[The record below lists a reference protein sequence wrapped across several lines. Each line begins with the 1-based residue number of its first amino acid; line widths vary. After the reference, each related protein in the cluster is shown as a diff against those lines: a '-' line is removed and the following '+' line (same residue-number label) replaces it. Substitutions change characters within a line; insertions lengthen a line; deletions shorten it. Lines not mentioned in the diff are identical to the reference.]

1 MTIVRVIRER
11 IALLGLVLVGVTL
24 VTFTITVLVPTDP
37 ARLIAGDYASAETV
51 EMIRSDLGLDEPLLT
66 QYWRY
71 LAATVQGDF
80 GISVRTGRPVV
91 EELLKYFPATVE
103 LTLFAMLLS
112 GILGVLLG
120 VVSAV
125 FRDRWIDHAI
135 RLLSLTGIST
145 PSFWLALVLIY
156 FFYGALDWFPAGGRI
171 DPSLADFP
179 RITGFYTI
187 DSLLALRGGAFLS
200 ALHHLALPALCL
212 SIVNM
217 GAFARLIRAS
227 MLEELDRDYIRTAKA
242 AGLGRR
248 SIFFRHAL
256 RNALIPFVTVFGLSI
271 GHLLTGAVV
280 TEAIFTWPG
289 MGSYILEAINSL
301 DFPAIMGFTVFTA
314 IIYVVVNL
322 IVDVLYLVL
331 DPQQAADTR

>member
-1 MTIVRVIRER
+1 MRIAQLIRGR
-11 IALLGLVLVGVTL
+11 IALLGLVLLGVSFI
-24 VTFTITVLVPTDP
+24 TFSITVLIPTDP
-37 ARLIAGDYASAETV
+37 ARLIAGDYASEETIAL
-51 EMIRSDLGLDEPLLT
+51 IRSDLGLDRPLVL
-66 QYWRY
+66 QYGRY
-71 LAATVQGDF
+71 LASIVTGDF
-80 GISVRTGRPVV
+80 GVSIRTGRPVT

-103 LTLFAMLLS
+103 LTIFAMFLS
-112 GILGVLLG
+112 GVLGILLG

-125 FRDRWIDHAI
+125 FRDSWIDHLV
-135 RLLSLTGIST
+135 RLFSLAGIST

-156 FFYGALDWFPAGGRI
+156 FFFGYLGWFPAGGRI
-171 DPSLADFP
+171 DPALADFP

-212 SIVNM
+212 SVVNM

-227 MLEELDRDYIRTAKA
+227 MLEQLERDYIRTAKA
-242 AGLGRR
+242 AGLSRGA
-248 SIFFRHAL
+248 IFFRHAL
-256 RNALIPFVTVFGLSI
+256 PNALIPFVTVFGLSI

-289 MGSYILEAINSL
+289 MGSYILEAIGSL

-314 IIYVVVNL
+314 VIFVMVNL
-322 IVDVLYLVL
+322 LVDVLYLIL
-331 DPQQAADTR
+331 DPQQAASSR